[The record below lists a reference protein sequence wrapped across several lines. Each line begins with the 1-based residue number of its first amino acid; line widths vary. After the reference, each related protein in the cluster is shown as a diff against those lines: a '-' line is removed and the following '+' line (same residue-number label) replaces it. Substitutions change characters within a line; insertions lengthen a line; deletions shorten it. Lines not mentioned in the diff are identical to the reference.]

1 MDYFTINSFTL
12 EQHKDAIIQV
22 VEGISVEEVPMI
34 TFTPFEGNKKLTD
47 WIEATLKQ

>member
-1 MDYFTINSFTL
+1 MDYFTINYFTL

-47 WIEATLKQ
+47 WIEATLKP